1 MVNFARIFDR
11 RVAHI
16 GLLCCA
22 LAFLLRTK
30 FPHPLTI
37 FWGMVGVL
45 VWSKIAS
52 PFAIFGGVGGALC
65 LCTTH
70 KISSS
75 IDDFLGCWVGCSGW

>member
-37 FWGMVGVL
+37 FGVL
-45 VWSKIAS
+45 GRLFWMVNFAS
-52 PFAIFGGVGGALC
+52 RLS
-65 LCTTH
+65 H
-70 KISSS
+70 K
-75 IDDFLGCWVGCSGW
+75 CSHMHSMLR

>member
-37 FWGMVGVL
+37 FLGGYWL
-45 VWSKIAS
+45 PLASKLCGGREIRDFS
-52 PFAIFGGVGGALC
+52 KVFRFPFSVFRLFLYLC
-65 LCTTH
+65 KDIC
-70 KISSS
+70 
-75 IDDFLGCWVGCSGW
+75 